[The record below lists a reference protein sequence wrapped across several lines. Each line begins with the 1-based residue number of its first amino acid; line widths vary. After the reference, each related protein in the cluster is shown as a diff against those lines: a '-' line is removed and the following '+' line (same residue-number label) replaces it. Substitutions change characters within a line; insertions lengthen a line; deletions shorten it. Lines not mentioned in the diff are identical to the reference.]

1 MLGRRSNHNCFKESV
16 EMRAIYEMGL
26 MLTFILLCISTMQ
39 FIVSDQLG
47 NTNPGQP
54 VNLNWNPDT
63 NFSGTQGA
71 LTYTG
76 TPSNDFVGGLLAIGG
91 KVNNLWDL
99 VSRFATGW
107 QVVLKGIFRPEY
119 GLSGIA
125 DLLIIVFDVI
135 LIITLIFFVGNMV
148 SAVRGG
154 GFS

>member
-1 MLGRRSNHNCFKESV
+1 MLGCGPDNNCFKESV
-16 EMRAIYEMGL
+16 EMRVIYEMGL

-39 FIVSDQLG
+39 FIVSGQLG
-47 NTNPGQP
+47 NTTPGQP
-54 VNLNWNPDT
+54 VNLNWTPDT
-63 NFSGTQGA
+63 NFAGTQGA

-76 TPSNDFVGGLLAIGG
+76 TPSNDFVGGLLAIGS

-119 GLSGIA
+119 GLSTIA

-135 LIITLIFFVGNMV
+135 LVITLIFFVGNMV